1 MNSDGA
7 PEILQHQLCGY
18 TTLTKNQ
25 IDAGDA
31 GAAKVN
37 GAVTVPVCNVPGA
50 HVGSRYLVHGDLEV
64 LLRTIDRSPG
74 AMRISFLLTSMK
86 PKLWPVG
93 QPTG

>member
-1 MNSDGA
+1 MNPDGT
-7 PEILQHQLCGY
+7 PEILQYQLCCY

-25 IDAGDA
+25 IDAGDT

-37 GAVTVPVCNVPGA
+37 GAVAVPVCDMPGA
-50 HVGSRYLVHGDLEV
+50 HVGTRYLVHGDLEV
-64 LLRTIDRSPG
+64 LLRAIDQSPWCN
-74 AMRISFLLTSMK
+74 